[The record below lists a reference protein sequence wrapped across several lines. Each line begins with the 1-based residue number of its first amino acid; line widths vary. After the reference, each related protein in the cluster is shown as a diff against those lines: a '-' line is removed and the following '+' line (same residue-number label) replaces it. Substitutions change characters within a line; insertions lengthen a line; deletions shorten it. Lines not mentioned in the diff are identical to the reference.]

1 MIDGNKFEK
10 KRVDEILDVNFTML
24 LKSQIKVKIKKKSK
38 IPRENS
44 RKKILLSSTISGNIV

>member
-1 MIDGNKFEK
+1 MS
-10 KRVDEILDVNFTML
+10 NFTML

-44 RKKILLSSTISGNIV
+44 RKKNIIKFDDIRKHSLRHMDFHARVDINVN